1 MSNQNVLWN
10 SMKNE
15 NNTTY
20 TENGDKAYKT
30 TLNPLL
36 DFLFKSGTMR
46 EENEATIAGSF
57 IAAFRENPVYATRL
71 AFYTRDIR
79 GGQGERR
86 VFRICMQTLA
96 NIDAAIFEQIIEFI
110 PEYGRW
116 DDLIYLLNNINN
128 SRLKDCIKAFIAGQL
143 AKDLENFEQKK
154 SISLLAKWL
163 PSENASSDTTI
174 KSAKQL
180 RKFFELTPKE
190 YRKMLSSLREYLNI
204 LETKMSAKKW
214 NEINYNIVPSKA
226 MMKYRKAF
234 KRNDDERYTS
244 YITKL
249 ADPENASVKV
259 NASTLYPFD
268 IIKQIYNDFY
278 SYNASSSLTKEEK
291 QLFDAQWKALPD
303 YFKDKFDNAIVVAD
317 VSGSMEGDPMNVSIG
332 LALYIAERNKG
343 LFNNKFITFSG
354 HPNLE
359 EVVGNDIY
367 EKAKSLSQADWG
379 MNTDIDAVFNLIYT
393 AAINGKAKS
402 ADLPSMIYI
411 ISDMQFDS
419 CCEESDKTV
428 FEKWKAKFAETGYQL
443 PTVVF
448 WNVSAYG
455 NDNVPVTINDSGVL
469 LCSGY
474 SPAII
479 KYIMESDVTNTMAL
493 IKNIVKGERY
503 ACILA

>member
-15 NNTTY
+15 NNVTY
-20 TENGDKAYKT
+20 TENGDKAYKS

-46 EENEATIAGSF
+46 NEEAATIANAF
-57 IAAFRENPVYATRL
+57 IAAFKENPVYATRL

-96 NIDAAIFEQIIEFI
+96 NIDANTFEKVIAFI

-116 DDLIYLLNNINN
+116 DDLIYILNNINN
-128 SRLKDCIKAFIAGQL
+128 SKLKDCIKAFIAGQL

-163 PSENASSDTTI
+163 PSENASSDETI

-204 LETKMSAKKW
+204 IETKMSSKKW

-234 KRNDDERYTS
+234 ERNDKERYSS
-244 YITKL
+244 YINQL
-249 ADPENASVKV
+249 VDPENKAVKV

-268 IIKQIYNDFY
+268 IIQKIY
-278 SYNASSSLTKEEK
+278 SYFHCYNNELSDEELK
-291 QLFDAQWKALPD
+291 LFDAQWKALPD

-317 VSGSMEGDPMNVSIG
+317 VSGSMEGNPMNVAIG

-343 LFNNKFITFSG
+343 LFNNKFITFS
-354 HPNLE
+354 HRPQLE
-359 EVVGNDIY
+359 EICGNDIF
-367 EKAKSLSQADWG
+367 EKAKNLSQADWG
-379 MNTDIDAVFNLIYT
+379 MNTDLDAVFNLIYT
-393 AAINGKAKS
+393 AAINGNAKQ

-428 FEKWKAKFAETGYQL
+428 FEKWKEVFAKSGYEL

-455 NDNVPVTINDSGVL
+455 NNNVPITVNDSGVL

-479 KYIMESDVTNTMAL
+479 KYIMESDVTDTMAL
-493 IKNIVKGERY
+493 IENIVKGERY

>member
-1 MSNQNVLWN
+1 MSNQNVLWD

-15 NNTTY
+15 NNATY
-20 TENGDKAYKT
+20 TENGDKAYKS

-46 EENEATIAGSF
+46 HEDEAKIAASF
-57 IAAFRENPVYATRL
+57 IAAFKENPVYATRL

-96 NIDAAIFEQIIEFI
+96 NISPDTFANVITHI

-116 DDLIYLLNNINN
+116 DDLIYILTNINN
-128 SRLKDCIKAFIAGQL
+128 SKLKEAIKIFITYQL
-143 AKDLENFEQKK
+143 AKDFENFENKK
-154 SISLLAKWL
+154 PISLLAKWL
-163 PSENASSDTTI
+163 PSENASSDATI
-174 KSAKQL
+174 KSAKQI
-180 RKFFELTPKE
+180 RKFMELTPKE

-214 NEINYNIVPSKA
+214 NEIDYNIIPSKA

-234 KRNDDERYTS
+234 ERNDKEKYSS
-244 YITKL
+244 YINQLT
-249 ADPENASVKV
+249 DPENKSVKV

-268 IIKQIYNDFY
+268 VVEKIYKDLH
-278 SYNASSSLTKEEK
+278 SYFNNLSDNEK
-291 QLFDAQWKALPD
+291 LLLDAQWKALPD

-317 VSGSMEGDPMNVSIG
+317 VSGSMEGNPMNVAIG

-343 LFNNKFITFSG
+343 LFNNKFITFSAK
-354 HPNLE
+354 PSLE
-359 EVVGNDIY
+359 EVIGNNVY
-367 EKAKSLSQADWG
+367 EKVKNLSRAHWE
-379 MNTDIDAVFNLIYT
+379 MNTDLDAVFNLIYN
-393 AAINGKAKS
+393 AAIKNNVNA

-428 FEKWKAKFAETGYQL
+428 FEKWQEKFAEAGYQL

-448 WNVSAYG
+448 WNVSEYG
-455 NDNVPVTINDSGVL
+455 NNNVPITIHNSGAL

-474 SPAII
+474 SPAIV

-493 IKNIVKGERY
+493 IENIVKGERY
-503 ACILA
+503 ANILA